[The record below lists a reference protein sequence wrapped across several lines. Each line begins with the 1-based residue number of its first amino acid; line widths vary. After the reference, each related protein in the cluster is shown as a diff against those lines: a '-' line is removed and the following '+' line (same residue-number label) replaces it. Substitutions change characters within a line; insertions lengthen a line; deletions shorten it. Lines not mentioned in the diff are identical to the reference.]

1 MDQLLTLDEVAQ
13 TLKVHENTVIRIIKK
28 AEISAIKVSG
38 QWRITV
44 DALED
49 YLESRTVKASK
60 RKQATFKN

>member
-1 MDQLLTLDEVAQ
+1 MNLLTIDEVAA
-13 TLKVHENTVIRIIKK
+13 TLKVHENTVLRIIRKTK
-28 AEISAIKVSG
+28 ELSAIKVSG

-60 RKQATFKN
+60 RKSATFKA

>member
-1 MDQLLTLDEVAQ
+1 MNLLTLDEVAQ
-13 TLKVHENTVIRIIKK
+13 TLKVHENTVLRIIRK

-60 RKQATFKN
+60 RKSATFKA

>member
-1 MDQLLTLDEVAQ
+1 MNLLTLDEVAKS
-13 TLKVHENTVIRIIKK
+13 LKVHLDTVRRRIKK
-28 AEISAIKVSG
+28 TEISAIKVGG

-60 RKQATFKN
+60 RKSATFKA

>member
-1 MDQLLTLDEVAQ
+1 MNLLTFDEVAA
-13 TLKVHENTVIRIIKK
+13 TLKVHENTVLRIIRK

-60 RKQATFKN
+60 RKSFKA

>member
-13 TLKVHENTVIRIIKK
+13 ILKVHENTVIRIINK

-60 RKQATFKN
+60 RKQATLKA